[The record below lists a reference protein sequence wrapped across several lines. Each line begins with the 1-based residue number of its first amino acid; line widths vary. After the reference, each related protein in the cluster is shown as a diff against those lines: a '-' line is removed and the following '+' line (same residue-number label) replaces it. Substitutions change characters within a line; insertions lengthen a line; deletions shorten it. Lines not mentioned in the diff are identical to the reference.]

1 MTKGKPK
8 KKSKGSPSK
17 SASSSTLFTKSN
29 LIFLVV
35 IAIAGIIAFLP
46 VIHGEFL
53 NYDDELYITQN
64 QALTGFDLPALF
76 SGYIGNQYSPV
87 AMSIMAFEIK
97 LLGLQ
102 PGGLKLISIMLHLLN
117 GLLAFVF
124 VKKLIRRDA
133 IALLVSA
140 LFTVHTL
147 QVESVAWLTASM
159 KIGTYS
165 LFSLASLISYLNF
178 RQGNQRV
185 QYILSLMYFLLAG
198 LCKEQAVVLPL
209 LLMLIDYFQGRK
221 WFSRPALL
229 EKVPFFIIALGIG
242 LATMRVAGDMRG
254 TGTALPYS
262 MLERLL
268 FACMAFAN
276 YAWKELLP
284 VHLSTYYIYPPQ
296 GEIPGYYYATPFFVL
311 AVLWLLYYTWRKGW
325 KLYFFGI
332 AFFVVNIVLTL
343 FSQIFS
349 VRDVIMA
356 DRYVY
361 LSSIG
366 FFLCLVQL
374 ISNVADTKH
383 WNKKSVYLAIGV
395 YALLLTGLTW
405 QRSRVWHDTITMFSD
420 AIDYRN
426 AKGYK
431 GATPTIALPYSNRGL
446 AKKRAGDLEG
456 AMADYNAAIQ
466 ANPGYPT
473 GFLNR
478 GNLYFLQKKPD
489 LAIKDQNRAIE
500 LDPNNYLAYA
510 NRGAALASA
519 GQYDQALTDFNK
531 SLSLQPNFQDGLS
544 NRALTY
550 YTMGNNQ
557 AALNDVEQYLRINPG
572 DANMQA
578 FRQEIMAK
586 MQ

>member
-8 KKSKGSPSK
+8 KKSKGSTRKRIVST
-17 SASSSTLFTKSN
+17 TLFSKTN
-29 LIFLVV
+29 LVILV
-35 IAIAGIIAFLP
+35 AIAVAGFIAYSPILQ
-46 VIHGEFL
+46 GEFL

-64 QALTGFDLPALF
+64 QPLTGFDLPSLF

-97 LLGLQ
+97 MFGLQ
-102 PGGLKLISIMLHLLN
+102 PGALKFFSIILHLLN
-117 GLLAFVF
+117 GFLVFVF
-124 VKKLIRRDA
+124 IKKLIRRDD
-133 IALLVSA
+133 IAVIISA

-165 LFSLASLISYLNF
+165 LFSLASLISYLTY
-178 RQGNQRV
+178 RQGSHRS
-185 QYILSLMYFLLAG
+185 QYYLSLVYFLLAG
-198 LCKEQAVVLPL
+198 FCKEQAVVLPL
-209 LLMLIDYFQGRK
+209 LLMLIDYFQQRN
-221 WFSRPALL
+221 WLSREALI
-229 EKVPFFIIALGIG
+229 EKIPFFIIALGIG
-242 LATMRVAGDMRG
+242 MATMRVAGDMRG
-254 TGTALPYS
+254 TGNALPYS
-262 MLERLL
+262 ILERLL

-276 YAWKELLP
+276 YAWKEVLP

-296 GEIPGYYYATPFFVL
+296 GEIPGYFYATPLFVV
-311 AVLWLLYYTWRKGW
+311 AVLWLLYYTWRKGLR
-325 KLYFFGI
+325 LYFFGI
-332 AFFVVNIVLTL
+332 AFFVINIVLTL

-374 ISNVADTKH
+374 IIIKAEGFQ
-383 WNKKSVYLAIGV
+383 WNKKYMYAGFGI

-405 QRSRVWHDTITMFSD
+405 QRSKVWHDTVTMFSD

-426 AKGYK
+426 ARGYS
-431 GATPTIALPYSNRGL
+431 GPTPTIALPYSNRGL

-456 AMADYNAAIQ
+456 AMSDYNAAIQ

-478 GNLYFLQKKPD
+478 GNLYFLQNKPD

-519 GQYDQALTDFNK
+519 GQYEPAIADFNK
-531 SLSLQPNFQDGLS
+531 SLSLQPNFLDGLS

-557 AALNDVEQYLRINPG
+557 AALKDVEQYLRINPN
-572 DANMQA
+572 DANMQS
-578 FRQEIMAK
+578 FRQEIQAK
-586 MQ
+586 LQ